1 MAGAAGVIAASDGSV
16 GPVQPQWLCA
26 SASLPE
32 RGLAVSFDLVY
43 YRRQARGF
51 ALRID
56 GQVVAYVNQCAHVPV
71 QMQWQE
77 GQFLDHDR
85 RWIICAM
92 HGATYDPHSGHC
104 VAGPCAGARL
114 RRVALEERDGQV
126 YWYPS
131 ADIRPPPLAPVPSP
145 RTADPSSPAI
155 TP

>member
-1 MAGAAGVIAASDGSV
+1 MAGASGVIAASDGSV
-16 GPVQPQWLCA
+16 GPVQPQCLCA
-26 SASLPE
+26 SASLLE

-43 YRRQARGF
+43 YRRPARGF

-92 HGATYDPHSGHC
+92 LGATYDPRSGHC
-104 VAGPCAGARL
+104 VAGPCAGASL
-114 RRVALEERDGQV
+114 RSVALDERDGQV

-131 ADIRPPPLAPVPSP
+131 ADIQPPVPP
-145 RTADPSSPAI
+145 AMPSPATAAPS
-155 TP
+155 TPATNT